1 MEHVKRVVVVFV
13 FVCLVFF
20 LVAAANTDNLLSP
33 KGVNFEG
40 LSFYIHFFISISFL
54 V

>member
-40 LSFYIHFFISISFL
+40 LSFSIYIFL
-54 V
+54 LV